1 MNKPPCVYMH
11 RNPKNNEVFY
21 IGKASDNKSRPY
33 QRSQSTRSNDWWKY
47 VESELDGDPK
57 SVEVE
62 LINCDTEGDALK
74 LEWDMITEHSPV
86 CNKQYVPKKTDTRD
100 PVEQLTQAALNSEI
114 KVFNKTPMSNLT
126 NLWAVGN
133 AIRLSKGKSLS
144 KLAQFLKKES
154 TLEFIEE
161 GKKRGKTCVHVS
173 GKGPS
178 SRTWASVELMMHAA
192 RYLDTAF
199 HLEVID
205 LFITNK
211 ILEYRDSGGDK
222 FKALNVTID
231 RCLPGREDKDSNKGI
246 YMHVAKL
253 IREKCGLGDRSWNAA
268 TADELR
274 MRDDC
279 ENRIA
284 DWLDMGLVRD
294 WDHLKELIEKL

>member
-1 MNKPPCVYMH
+1 MKTNQLMQVAL
-11 RNPKNNEVFY
+11 NGGEVEVFH
-21 IGKASDNKSRPY
+21 KTAM
-33 QRSQSTRSNDWWKY
+33 
-47 VESELDGDPK
+47 GD
-57 SVEVE
+57 
-62 LINCDTEGDALK
+62 
-74 LEWDMITEHSPV
+74 
-86 CNKQYVPKKTDTRD
+86 
-100 PVEQLTQAALNSEI
+100 LTQLWNTGNVSRLNE
-114 KVFNKTPMSNLT
+114 
-126 NLWAVGN
+126 
-133 AIRLSKGKSLS
+133 GKSFA

-161 GKKRGKTCVHVS
+161 GEKRGKTCVHVS
-173 GKGPS
+173 GKGRAA
-178 SRTWASVELMMHAA
+178 RTWASVEFMVYAA
-192 RYLDTAF
+192 EYLSVSF
-199 HLEVID
+199 HWDVIEC
-205 LFITNK
+205 FIEGK

-274 MRDDC
+274 MRDDY